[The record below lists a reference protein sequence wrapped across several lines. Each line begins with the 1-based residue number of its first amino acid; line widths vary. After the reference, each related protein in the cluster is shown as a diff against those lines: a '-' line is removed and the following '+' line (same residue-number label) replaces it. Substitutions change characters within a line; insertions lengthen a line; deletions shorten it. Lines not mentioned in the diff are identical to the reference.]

1 MWNCYKQV
9 IGGDAWLVPFFY
21 FFAGSCIHKM
31 VKEVDW
37 RPNPEEL
44 LQKIHK
50 ENRGKL
56 TVFLGAAAGVGK
68 TYTMLETAHERLA
81 EGVRVVIGWVET
93 HGRAETEKMVDG
105 LPQIAPKALEYRGKN
120 LLEMD
125 IDAIL
130 AQKPELVLVDELA
143 HTNVG
148 GSRHI
153 RRFQDVEE
161 LLKVGI
167 HVYTTLN
174 IQHIESL
181 NDVVAQITGVIVR
194 ETVPDSFIEQ
204 ADNIQLIDI
213 PPEDLIKR
221 LKDGKVYV
229 SGQAEQALKKFFRS
243 GNINALRELALRFT
257 ASRVDHD
264 MAEYMRLHQIDG
276 PWPAAGRVMVCV
288 SASPFSAH
296 LIRAAHQLAK
306 GLRAD
311 LLAVYVDTQV
321 RRFPMGE
328 KERDRVWRNL
338 RLAEELGGK
347 IVTAAGTDI
356 VQEMLVVARNENVT
370 AMVIGKPRHSRWRNF
385 WQGSL
390 VDKLIRRSDSI
401 NVYVIQGTAEE
412 EEQRSSISTALPDAP
427 TVPWLFIAGGLL
439 MTTVVTVVSW
449 LGREQ
454 LELVNIALLY
464 LLPVLFSAAWWGRW
478 PSYVTAVVSV
488 LTFDFLFT
496 PPVMTFAVSD
506 IRYLWSFIIFLVVSF
521 LIGRRTELLRKE
533 VRLARQRE
541 TSVRTLYDFS
551 RQIAAV
557 IDLNQI
563 AWNFVKHTGVV
574 IGRNTVMLLPDN
586 NGKLVLAGKYDIGV
600 PDCQGGQ
607 AILPAAEYAVASWV
621 LANGQVAGRSTET
634 LPGAN
639 FLFIPLSADSRTV
652 GVFGIHLGQQKI
664 TQEERQLIFAWAGLA
679 AIAVE
684 RVKLTETARQ
694 AALLKESEQLRTALF
709 NSVSHELRTP
719 LAAII
724 AAIST
729 LLDAGVQYS
738 ADIQRDLLETVQDGA
753 NRMER
758 VVANLLDT
766 ARLESG
772 MLQLKTD
779 WCDVEDI
786 VGTAIRRMG
795 DITRKYV
802 LQTRLSSGLPL
813 LRADCVLLEHVLA
826 NLLDNAFKY
835 SSPGSEITIAAEQC
849 GSEIIVSVQDAGSG
863 ILAEDVSKIFEKFYR
878 ARRQAVQ
885 VAGTG
890 LGLSICKSI
899 VEAHGGRIW
908 ANNCPDWGAIIY
920 FTIPVPDDS
929 NRFSVKAGE

>member
-1 MWNCYKQV
+1 
-9 IGGDAWLVPFFY
+9 
-21 FFAGSCIHKM
+21 M
-31 VKEVDW
+31 VNEVDR

-68 TYTMLETAHERLA
+68 TYTMLETAHDRLN

-105 LPQIAPKALEYRGKN
+105 LPKITPKVLEYRGKN

-130 AQKPELVLVDELA
+130 VQKPELVLVDELA

-148 GSRHI
+148 GSRHV

-161 LLKVGI
+161 LLNGGI
-167 HVYTTLN
+167 DVYTTLN

-181 NDVVAQITGVIVR
+181 NDVVAQITGVVVR

-229 SGQAEQALKKFFRS
+229 SGQAEQALKKFFRP

-257 ASRVDHD
+257 AGRVDQD
-264 MAEYMRLHQIDG
+264 MTEYMRLHQIDG

-311 LLAVYVDTQV
+311 LLAVYVETQV

-338 RLAEELGGK
+338 QLAEELGGK
-347 IVTAAGTDI
+347 IVTVTGTDI

-370 AMVIGKPRHSRWRNF
+370 AMVIGKPRHSRWREF

-390 VDKLIRRSDSI
+390 VDKLIRRSDGI
-401 NVYVIQGTAEE
+401 NVYVIQGTAEKE
-412 EEQRSSISTALPDAP
+412 ERSSISTALPDAP

-439 MTTVVTVVSW
+439 MTAAVTVVSW

-454 LELVNIALLY
+454 LEQVNIALLY
-464 LLPVLFSAAWWGRW
+464 LLPVLFSAVWWGRW
-478 PSYVTAVVSV
+478 PSYVTAVVGV

-521 LIGRRTELLRKE
+521 SIGRRTELLRKE
-533 VRLARQRE
+533 VQLARQRE

-563 AWNFVKHTGVV
+563 AWNFVKHTGVA
-574 IGRNTVMLLPDN
+574 IGHNTVMLLPDN
-586 NGKLVLAGKYDIGV
+586 NRKLVLAGKYDVGV
-600 PDCQGGQ
+600 PESHGDQVV
-607 AILPAAEYAVASWV
+607 LPAAEYAVASWV
-621 LANGQVAGRSTET
+621 FVNGQVAGRSTET
-634 LPGAN
+634 LPGAD
-639 FLFIPLSADSRTV
+639 FLFIPLIADSRTV
-652 GVFGIHLGQQKI
+652 GVFGICLGQQKI

-694 AALLKESEQLRTALF
+694 AALLKESDQLRTALL

-724 AAIST
+724 AAVST

-795 DITRKYV
+795 DTTRKYV

-835 SSPGSEITIAAEQC
+835 APPGSEIIIAAEQC
-849 GSEIIVSVQDAGSG
+849 GSEIVVSVQDTGSG
-863 ILAEDVSKIFEKFYR
+863 IPAEDVSKIFEKFYR
-878 ARRQAVQ
+878 ARHQTIK

-908 ANNCPDWGAIIY
+908 AKNCPDGGAIVC

-929 NRFSVKAGE
+929 TRISVKAVE